1 MPVVQ
6 NISKVLRDPNRRQV
20 KKEYVFCFL
29 HPIYTP
35 YLGYQTIINADKE
48 LEEKHRAFKVRLKQ
62 LINGFVIT
70 LIPHHIIMYSIKMKL
85 VAGYG

>member
-1 MPVVQ
+1 MVILIVPVIQ
-6 NISKVLRDPNRRQV
+6 NMQKVYLDPNRRQV

-35 YLGYQTIINADKE
+35 YLGYQTITNADKK

-62 LINGFVIT
+62 FTNGFIIT
-70 LIPHHIIMYSIKMKL
+70 
-85 VAGYG
+85 

>member
-1 MPVVQ
+1 MV
-6 NISKVLRDPNRRQV
+6 NVLLDPSRKHV
-20 KKEYVFCFL
+20 KKEYALCLL

-35 YLGYQTIINADKE
+35 YLGYQTITNADKK